1 MFIKT
6 IRKSSINSFLMIIG
20 CMAAGWLLIALPYA
34 ASSGISRGLAIC
46 SSIIIPSLFPF
57 LVLAGFIVK
66 SGLSTYI
73 GKWLEKPT
81 QFVFRLP
88 GCCAAGI
95 LIGFIGGHPA
105 GGIAVGELVQQGCIT
120 KEQGRRMLGFCV
132 NGGPAFI
139 ISAVGAGMM
148 GNLQYGVMLYIAH
161 IAASLVLGL
170 LLRIGTSKDSES
182 EINNVARRSSP
193 RLAPASAFVESVNGA
208 CHSLLLMCGFI
219 ILFAALL
226 SLLDA
231 SGFNRYIQTLVSRF
245 VGSSRSQ
252 NSISDMV
259 SCFISCLLEVS
270 CGSIE
275 AARTGAAAPFL
286 LGISLGWGGVSV
298 HCQVTAA
305 LRGKKLISRGFFAI
319 RILHALLGGLF
330 SALLFRLVPGADMA
344 FKPFSEAKVVPF
356 SVNAGA
362 SAALL
367 SLCALFLLTTARKPI
382 EILTKRSKTENSTS
396 IV

>member
-1 MFIKT
+1 
-6 IRKSSINSFLMIIG
+6 
-20 CMAAGWLLIALPYA
+20 
-34 ASSGISRGLAIC
+34 
-46 SSIIIPSLFPF
+46 
-57 LVLAGFIVK
+57 
-66 SGLSTYI
+66 
-73 GKWLEKPT
+73 
-81 QFVFRLP
+81 
-88 GCCAAGI
+88 
-95 LIGFIGGHPA
+95 
-105 GGIAVGELVQQGCIT
+105 
-120 KEQGRRMLGFCV
+120 
-132 NGGPAFI
+132 
-139 ISAVGAGMM
+139 
-148 GNLQYGVMLYIAH
+148 
-161 IAASLVLGL
+161 
-170 LLRIGTSKDSES
+170 
-182 EINNVARRSSP
+182 
-193 RLAPASAFVESVNGA
+193 
-208 CHSLLLMCGFI
+208 MCGFI

-330 SALLFRLVPGADMA
+330 SALLFRLVPVADMA